1 MPRPRLYDPEQV
13 LDAVETLAARSGPA
27 AVTIRAIGE
36 ATGASNGAV
45 YHGFGSRAGL
55 VATAWLRA
63 TRRFLAVQG
72 ELVDATS
79 DPVEAVVAAADA
91 PVAFAQR
98 HPDACK
104 LLFAIQRDDLPEDD
118 LSPEL
123 AEQLRGAEAELVG
136 LLIRLADTLWQRRD
150 AAAVDTITTCVVD
163 LPTAIVLSRNRLGSS
178 TARAHLH
185 AAVRAVLSVGPP
197 PGGSARLDGG
207 EPKLGPPHES
217 ERIPR
222 SEPDL

>member
-1 MPRPRLYDPEQV
+1 MPRPRVYDPEQV

-55 VATAWLRA
+55 VAAAWLRA
-63 TRRFLAVQG
+63 ARRFLAVQG
-72 ELVDATS
+72 ELVDAVS
-79 DPVEAVVAAADA
+79 DPLEAVVAAADA

-104 LLFAIQRDDLPEDD
+104 LLFAIRRDELPDDD

-123 AEQLRGAEAELVG
+123 AERFRGADAELVG
-136 LLIRLADTLWQRRD
+136 LLIGLAEALWQRRD

-163 LPTAIVLSRNRLGSS
+163 LPTAIVLSRNRLGCNI
-178 TARAHLH
+178 ARAHLH

-197 PGGSARLDGG
+197 PAVQ
-207 EPKLGPPHES
+207 
-217 ERIPR
+217 
-222 SEPDL
+222 

>member
-1 MPRPRLYDPEQV
+1 MPRPRVYDPEQV

-72 ELVDATS
+72 ELVDAAC
-79 DPVEAVVAAADA
+79 DPLEAVVAAADA

-104 LLFAIQRDDLPEDD
+104 LLFAIQRDDLPDDD

-123 AEQLRGAEAELVG
+123 AEQLRGADAELVG
-136 LLIRLADTLWQRRD
+136 LLIRLADALWQRRD
-150 AAAVDTITTCVVD
+150 AAAVDAITTCVVD
-163 LPTAIVLSRNRLGSS
+163 LPTAIVLSRNRLGST

-197 PGGSARLDGG
+197 PAVQQGST
-207 EPKLGPPHES
+207 EES
-217 ERIPR
+217 R
-222 SEPDL
+222 SWDRRMNQKGSTP

>member
-1 MPRPRLYDPEQV
+1 MPRPRVYDPEQV
-13 LDAVETLAARSGPA
+13 LDAVESLAARSGPT

-55 VATAWLRA
+55 VAAAWLRA

-72 ELVDATS
+72 ELVNAVS
-79 DPVEAVVAAADA
+79 DPLEAVVAAADA
-91 PVAFAQR
+91 PVVFAQR

-104 LLFAIQRDDLPEDD
+104 LLFAIRRDELPDDD

-123 AEQLRGAEAELVG
+123 AKQLRGADAELVG
-136 LLIRLADTLWQRRD
+136 LLIRLADGLWERRD

-163 LPTAIVLSRNRLGSS
+163 LPTALVLSRNRLGS
-178 TARAHLH
+178 TIARSHLH

-197 PGGSARLDGG
+197 SRKDPS
-207 EPKLGPPHES
+207 K
-217 ERIPR
+217 
-222 SEPDL
+222 